1 MRELRVVQIAYWWNG
16 NHPYDY
22 RPNWTPS
29 CILNSQWPVRYRVT
43 LGAAVCKHRESA
55 VKTEISKY
63 FIFSQKEPF
72 GETFSKITI
81 KVSKEFS
88 FSRKPPKS
96 EMLPHAGLKPLN
108 FTIFKALGKKG
119 GWRKQVHL
127 WQVSKASQLQYYL
140 VNILQDNEFF
150 TRLKNARRFLSS
162 ALS

>member
-1 MRELRVVQIAYWWNG
+1 MTAQAGIWRQRFGSLR
-16 NHPYDY
+16 
-22 RPNWTPS
+22 
-29 CILNSQWPVRYRVT
+29 
-43 LGAAVCKHRESA
+43 AAVCKYREFA

-96 EMLPHAGLKPLN
+96 EMLPHAIQSPVQNLLN
-108 FTIFKALGKKG
+108 YTIFKALGKKG
-119 GWRKQVHL
+119 GPRKQVHL
-127 WQVSKASQLQYYL
+127 WQVGKAFQLQYYS
-140 VNILQDNEFF
+140 VKILQDNVLIF
-150 TRLKNARRFLSS
+150 TRLKIARRFLSS

>member
-1 MRELRVVQIAYWWNG
+1 MVSFYFNRVRVFAIILKSG
-16 NHPYDY
+16 CLYD
-22 RPNWTPS
+22 W
-29 CILNSQWPVRYRVT
+29 
-43 LGAAVCKHRESA
+43 EFA

-72 GETFSKITI
+72 GETFSKSHWF

-96 EMLPHAGLKPLN
+96 EMLPYAGLKPLK

-140 VNILQDNEFF
+140 VKILQDNEFF
-150 TRLKNARRFLSS
+150 TRLKNAQRFLSS

>member
-1 MRELRVVQIAYWWNG
+1 M
-16 NHPYDY
+16 
-22 RPNWTPS
+22 TS
-29 CILNSQWPVRYRVT
+29 
-43 LGAAVCKHRESA
+43 GAAVGKHREFA

-119 GWRKQVHL
+119 G
-127 WQVSKASQLQYYL
+127 
-140 VNILQDNEFF
+140 
-150 TRLKNARRFLSS
+150 
-162 ALS
+162 